1 MVDKVFFL
9 DLGDDYKSTTPLGG
23 EIFCIYALFYNKK
36 FKNISA
42 TVKDKRMNWEYGPC
56 ENTYIIEAKYIFTDL
71 SILCLMGY
79 LDEDDVGGSG
89 EDKSEIIPTQ
99 QRLSSSLV
107 HYENY

>member
-1 MVDKVFFL
+1 
-9 DLGDDYKSTTPLGG
+9 
-23 EIFCIYALFYNKK
+23 
-36 FKNISA
+36 
-42 TVKDKRMNWEYGPC
+42 MNQGYGPC

-71 SILCLMGY
+71 GILCLMRY